1 MRSPTEKW
9 ITGEDRADH
18 NEKCS
23 GERLASK
30 GSESK

>member
-9 ITGEDRADH
+9 ITGEDRTDC

-23 GERLASK
+23 RERLASK